1 MRAVIGTAA
10 ICLVLVPSA
19 RAASFDCAKASSFVE
34 KAICSD
40 KELSGMD
47 DQLARLYKAARGAAS
62 NAALEAEQKAW
73 LSSRDQCPD
82 AACLKKAYADRI
94 AALSGPAAV
103 PSAPGNLTGTYKM
116 KGGEALIQQTAGK
129 IRFSINA
136 TYGQNTGKVSGDVP
150 LTGDSAKY
158 VDRDADCT
166 LSFKFAA
173 GKLDVAQD
181 GTCGMG
187 LNVSG
192 SGTYKRVNSAPP
204 KFDD

>member
-10 ICLVLVPSA
+10 MCLVLVPSA

-40 KELSGMD
+40 KQLSGMD
-47 DQLARLYKAARGAAS
+47 DQLARLYKTARGAAS

-73 LSSRDQCPD
+73 LSSRDQCTD

-103 PSAPGNLTGTYKM
+103 PSAAG
-116 KGGEALIQQTAGK
+116 QQTAGK
-129 IRFSINA
+129 IKFSINA
-136 TYGQNTGKVSGDVP
+136 TYGQNTGEVSGDVP